1 MDHTPTD
8 YTPKAG
14 DMARDTEGDIWFIY
28 ADPDRPEQLH
38 GITPS
43 YDTSANGYPL
53 GGVQRLWGPL
63 TLEHRPA

>member
-1 MDHTPTD
+1 MYIPTD

-14 DMARDTEGDIWFIY
+14 DMARDTDNDIWFIY
-28 ADPDRPEQLH
+28 ADPDHPNQLY

-43 YDTSANGYPL
+43 YEPSAPGYPL
-53 GGVQRLWGPL
+53 DGVQRLWGPL

>member
-1 MDHTPTD
+1 MDAPTE

-14 DMARDTEGDIWFIY
+14 DLARDAEGDVWFIY
-28 ADPDRPEQLH
+28 ADPDQLH

-43 YDTSANGYPL
+43 YDPSAPGHPIYD
-53 GGVQRLWGPL
+53 VQRLWGPL